1 MRRAPKATQGGA
13 AILTAMLTV
22 VLVASLASATL
33 WQQWRGVEVEAAE
46 RSRTQSAWVLVG
58 ALDWARLIL
67 REDGRKGGADHLAEP
82 WAVPLAQARLS
93 TFLAAD
99 RSDALAAEEMQA
111 AFLSGQIVDLQSRLN
126 VTNLVVNGQADT
138 AGQLAFERLFRTLN
152 LPEAELQTMTLLLAQ
167 AQAARPSSAIGRAQR
182 ANGATAASAVN
193 DANATLWPQTL
204 EQLAWVGLSAPTLA
218 RLRAF
223 ITLLP
228 ERTPVNLN
236 TAPAEVIF
244 ASVAGLDLADAN
256 RLVQART
263 NRHFATLAEASE
275 ALGKAAAVLSDSL
288 HSVNSRFFEVQGTLR
303 MDQVEVQEQSVV
315 QRDGLDVKTLWR
327 QRSVAPA
334 KAPLQ

>member
-1 MRRAPKATQGGA
+1 MRRLPKATQGGA

-152 LPEAELQTMTLLLAQ
+152 LPEVELQTMTLLLAQ

-204 EQLAWVGLSAPTLA
+204 DQLAWVGLSAPTLA
-218 RLRAF
+218 RLRPF

-228 ERTPVNLN
+228 VRTPVNLN

-288 HSVNSRFFEVQGTLR
+288 HSVNSGFFEVQGTLR

-327 QRSVAPA
+327 QRGVATA

>member
-1 MRRAPKATQGGA
+1 MRRAPEATQGGA

-204 EQLAWVGLSAPTLA
+204 DQLAWVGLSAPTLA
-218 RLRAF
+218 RLRPF

-228 ERTPVNLN
+228 VRTPVNLN

-327 QRSVAPA
+327 QRGVAPA